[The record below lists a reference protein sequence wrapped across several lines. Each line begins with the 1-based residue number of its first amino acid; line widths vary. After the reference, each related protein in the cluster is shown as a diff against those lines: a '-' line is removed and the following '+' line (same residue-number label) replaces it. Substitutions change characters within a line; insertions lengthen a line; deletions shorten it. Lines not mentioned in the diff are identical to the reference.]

1 MGLVLAIFVTKRWHV
16 VSRMNEF
23 VQRYWQF
30 LEIVAAAQDR
40 CEAAVATMIRY
51 DDSGQDTPKE
61 VLAEYEDSHEA
72 LKNIIATY
80 PRSQAQSMRLAS
92 TA

>member
-1 MGLVLAIFVTKRWHV
+1 
-16 VSRMNEF
+16 MNEF
-23 VQRYWQF
+23 EQLYWQY
-30 LEIVAAAQDR
+30 LEVVAAAQDR
-40 CEAAVATMIRY
+40 CEAAVATLIRY

-61 VLAEYEDSHEA
+61 VLTEYQDSHEA

-80 PRSQAQSMRLAS
+80 PQSRTQSVRLAS

>member
-1 MGLVLAIFVTKRWHV
+1 
-16 VSRMNEF
+16 MNEF
-23 VQRYWQF
+23 EQLYWQF

-51 DDSGQDTPKE
+51 DDSGQDVPKE
-61 VLAEYEDSHEA
+61 VLAEYQNSHEA
-72 LKNIIATY
+72 LKNIVATY
-80 PRSQAQSMRLAS
+80 PRSQTQTVRLAS